1 VVDGEVEP
9 TETED
14 SMMAPA
20 TSGVLF
26 VHSAPKALAPHVEWA
41 IASTLGEVV
50 QLEWVEQPVLKGSLR
65 TDYTWHGPVG
75 TAASLASALRGWEHL
90 RFEITED
97 ASLGVDPM
105 RFLHTPDLGIFAAS
119 TDAAGNTVV
128 AEDRIKYALEVASGD
143 FEEVQRELRLAIG
156 VAWDEELEPFR
167 HAGETTSVVWL
178 HRTG

>member
-26 VHSAPKALAPHVEWA
+26 VHSAPRALAPHIEWA
-41 IASTLGEVV
+41 IASILGEVV
-50 QLEWVEQPVLKGSLR
+50 ALDWVEQPVLPGTLR
-65 TDYTWHGPVG
+65 TDYTWHGDVG
-75 TAASLASALRGWEHL
+75 TAAKLASSLRGWEHL

-97 ASLGVDPM
+97 ASSGVDAM
-105 RFLHTPDLGIFAAS
+105 RFLHTPDLGIFAAP
-119 TDAAGNTVV
+119 TDAAGNIVV
-128 AEDRIKYALEVASGD
+128 GEDRVRYALEVASGD
-143 FEEVQRELRLAIG
+143 FEEAQRELRLALG